1 MSEEIREMLTDDRP
15 APRAKYLAGLAKYER
30 PRVPVACVESCRSS
44 FSENKVTPRERLLKA
59 AVSVFAE
66 EGFSAATTSGI
77 MDRSG
82 ASYVTFRKYAGDK
95 EGCFRVVFDQA
106 LADLRERLEL
116 AGPRGNDW
124 RDRLRLVLKELIAF
138 VGWKPDM
145 ARLLFVV
152 SRETP
157 LAERLRREE
166 LVGELSARLAS
177 WARFEAGRPL
187 SPAVVRGIVGALETM
202 LYFHLLKSADAES
215 ADLLPAMLSMV
226 LMYVDDDAPAEE
238 LGEG

>member
-30 PRVPVACVESCRSS
+30 PRVPVARVESGRSS

-106 LADLRERLEL
+106 LADL
-116 AGPRGNDW
+116 

-226 LMYVDDDAPAEE
+226 LMYVDDDVPAEE
-238 LGEG
+238 LEEG